1 MLKYG
6 KYFLKEDFNSKEY
19 IEVTVDE
26 KDYQVKEVK
35 GNILEVFPLA
45 PVDNYLGSPR
55 KWRETMLK
63 LTKEERS
70 AFLFK
75 TLGFD
80 PFINTEINY
89 ADKFD
94 IDTAKKLD
102 YFVTVESDDYISY
115 YREPNVKNM
124 DPLALL
130 NSMYD
135 ECKRRNNEESE

>member
-19 IEVTVDE
+19 IEVIVDE
-26 KDYQVKEVK
+26 NKDYQVKEVK

-45 PVDNYLGSPR
+45 PVDHYLGSPR

-94 IDTAKKLD
+94 IDTAKRLEYLIVSK
-102 YFVTVESDDYISY
+102 
-115 YREPNVKNM
+115 
-124 DPLALL
+124 
-130 NSMYD
+130 
-135 ECKRRNNEESE
+135 ESEW